1 MTTNFVMLHTLRH
14 GSADF
19 TVLEN
24 TYARQK

>member
-19 TVLEN
+19 TVLEVS
-24 TYARQK
+24 

>member
-19 TVLEN
+19 TVLELS
-24 TYARQK
+24 